1 MACHCKR
8 EVLVA
13 AGLLVCV
20 LLLVGC
26 NSQGAKSSKGDIGV
40 APSTDKKTRL
50 LYELD
55 RKFENPDVHF
65 ELGQLYRGEGLWTQA
80 QYHYETALRFDPA
93 NMAAQAALVRVL
105 TDSGQKAEAN
115 ALARRY
121 IEQVGGLWK
130 ETLKLGNAFRKE
142 QVDDYVL
149 VCYQQA
155 LRLSPESAEV
165 HREMGYYYLSKNDKD
180 AAKEHFKESFRLD
193 PRQADVAGE
202 LGRLG
207 VAVRVPRE
215 AQKEA
220 EKPPGG

>member
-1 MACHCKR
+1 MACRCKR

-13 AGLLVCV
+13 GMLVCV

-26 NSQGAKSSKGDIGV
+26 NGRGAKSPKGDIGV
-40 APSTDKKTRL
+40 ASSTDKKTRL

-93 NMAAQAALVRVL
+93 NRAAQAALVRLL
-105 TDSGQKAEAN
+105 TDSGEKAEAN

-142 QVDDYVL
+142 QADDYVL
-149 VCYQQA
+149 ACYQQA
-155 LRLSPESAEV
+155 LRLSPKSAEV

-180 AAKEHFKESFRLD
+180 AAKEHFKESFQLD

-215 AQKEA
+215 AEKEA
-220 EKPPGG
+220 EKPG

>member
-1 MACHCKR
+1 MACPCKR
-8 EVLVA
+8 EVLVV

-26 NSQGAKSSKGDIGV
+26 NGRGVKSSEGGIGV
-40 APSTDKKTRL
+40 ASSTDKKSRL
-50 LYELD
+50 INELD

-80 QYHYETALRFDPA
+80 EYHYETALRFDPA
-93 NMAAQAALVRVL
+93 NRAAQAALVRVL
-105 TDSGQKAEAN
+105 TDSGEKAEAN

-149 VCYQQA
+149 VCYRQA

-165 HREMGYYYLSKNDKD
+165 HREMGYYYLSKNEKD

-207 VAVRVPRE
+207 VAVRM
-215 AQKEA
+215 
-220 EKPPGG
+220 PPGE

>member
-13 AGLLVCV
+13 GMLVCV

-26 NSQGAKSSKGDIGV
+26 NGRGVKSPKGDIGV
-40 APSTDKKTRL
+40 APSMDKKTRL
-50 LYELD
+50 LNELD
-55 RKFENPDVHF
+55 LKFENPDVHF

-93 NMAAQAALVRVL
+93 NRAAQAALVRLL
-105 TDSGQKAEAN
+105 TDSGKKAEAN

-121 IEQVGGLWK
+121 IEQVGGSSR

-142 QVDDYVL
+142 QVDDYVP
-149 VCYQQA
+149 VCYRQA
-155 LRLSPESAEV
+155 LRLSPESAEA
-165 HREMGYYYLSKNDKD
+165 HREMGYYYLSKNEKD
-180 AAKEHFKESFRLD
+180 AAKEHFTESFRLD

-215 AQKEA
+215 TEKEI
-220 EKPPGG
+220 EKPG

>member
-13 AGLLVCV
+13 GVLACV
-20 LLLVGC
+20 LLLAGC
-26 NSQGAKSSKGDIGV
+26 NGRSAKSPKGDIGV
-40 APSTDKKTRL
+40 APSTDKKSRL
-50 LYELD
+50 INELD

-80 QYHYETALRFDPA
+80 EYHYETALRFDPA
-93 NMAAQAALVRVL
+93 NRAAQAALVRLL

-115 ALARRY
+115 ALALRY
-121 IEQVGGLWK
+121 IEQVGGLWR

-149 VCYQQA
+149 ACYQQA

-165 HREMGYYYLSKNDKD
+165 HREMGYYYLSKNDKG
-180 AAKEHFKESFRLD
+180 AATEHFKESFRLD

-202 LGRLG
+202 LGLLG
-207 VAVRVPRE
+207 VAVRVHQE
-215 AQKEA
+215 AEKEA
-220 EKPPGG
+220 EKPG